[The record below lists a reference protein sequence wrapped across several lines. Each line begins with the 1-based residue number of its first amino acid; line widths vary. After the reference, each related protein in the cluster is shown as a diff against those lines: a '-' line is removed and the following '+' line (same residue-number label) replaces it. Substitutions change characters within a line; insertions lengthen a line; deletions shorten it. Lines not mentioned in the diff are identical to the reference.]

1 MLHGSL
7 RATNDATG
15 EPLHAASEVA
25 NNKTKQ
31 LTVMEAQGRGY
42 AHDHEKIASIIEA
55 MGVDQLCALL
65 DSSLSEP
72 EHSAS
77 STSGVAE
84 HAKRQRS
91 Q

>member
-7 RATNDATG
+7 RATNVAAD
-15 EPLHAASEVA
+15 EPLHAASEEA

-42 AHDHEKIASIIEA
+42 AHDHAKIASTIKA

-84 HAKRQRS
+84 HAKKHVIE
-91 Q
+91 